1 MRHRYYLTIV
11 VMITLLTQLPAV
23 AQEPVPKAEPSPAE
37 TELTNL
43 CKLIKE
49 QPGSVSD
56 QQVVEAIVSA
66 SKLNRPFLAEQ
77 ALRVYLASQSNPSQA
92 VRLQAI
98 DSARRVGDFNAAM
111 VRCKRYLDSAKPGA
125 EASRVA
131 ATLYWIQIDI
141 LNLLDDAYRTMG
153 SEMDK
158 FCTGPSA
165 RKLDAWYLKQA
176 AGRRDYANLARR
188 LTAIHSSS
196 MPAEQTKY
204 FYSSYVD
211 LLLSATVL
219 PTDENKNAAA
229 DLAQLGRVIKDDERT
244 KQRCALYAANLKF
257 AATAEDQKPE
267 DRSKQFA
274 PVIAVAKNYVAKVRN
289 AQGLFDVMWVLGGS
303 DSRQFG
309 TYFSEA
315 HQGLEKRA
323 FFVQEFGKLPVAQ
336 QQLFFN
342 KGSYHSFA
350 SQQQWTEL
358 TAKYPQAFQRNLGI
372 TLKYVTAADCKRL
385 VAGVQ
390 KSTEQHALI
399 IRSLANG
406 RDFSGCIDQLVVQ
419 DAWHQG
425 GYDNF
430 YQLIRNQ
437 LRSSYQAAQT
447 AEKKEFPPQ
456 WYEKA
461 IVKYGTQRVAKTPLA
476 LGVGTV
482 SEYVQY
488 AWSIE
493 PQNIEK
499 TLDSLAWVPYTEAE
513 RKSAFD
519 PAFGVFVSWADGAR
533 KRRQSGLD
541 TVASANKKVDEATA
555 KLAKLKADQADKNQ
569 IAQSELLLKNEKDLL
584 AKANEQ
590 LKAADADVARIS
602 PVEAAFKKVMQA
614 KAGDPNRAP
623 DAYCKHL
630 TSLIIARQRKDAR
643 AFAAAGRQLYPLLKN
658 YRTRKLPM
666 AKAAWAAMLRSPQ
679 DMDVLDFELEVLAD
693 QLKTFDSTS
702 AASLADMKE
711 VTDHIM
717 ASHMSWSFT
726 RIPMADR
733 KKALKLHDVFADAMS
748 VQIDR
753 GRFPKWLF
761 ESLRGTRYG
770 TGWGNEPENLKR
782 SEELVDKMIQRDV
795 LAKSDFRY
803 GAYFG
808 TTTYMWLIRNEVK
821 SLAEK
826 YPVET
831 FFDAKFIAEAKRAG
845 YIDETYFL
853 QGGLDKEFKIRELA
867 AVLTS
872 NIPTVPVDARRSQSY
887 TLSQFIQMQ
896 GRGLGNSAESRDSM
910 LTKVES
916 YYGKTR
922 FDDVAMGRTRIA
934 LIGDMSKPEIRQDY
948 FAKVSAYLDRAGKSA
963 VRSPAPNLYNLRT
976 IHREQPLT
984 DQEFATIAR
993 LYAPESGLSGAVG
1006 SGANEMMKRLLPEMI
1021 TPERQGELFTLA
1033 PYLWKIAAYDT
1044 NFQKQFIDQIVAF
1057 QKAGQFDLA
1066 ASLSS
1071 VGLEMF
1077 EGQVRDS
1084 DKNRLRV
1091 ARAQSMLNV
1100 GGMAE
1105 IDVKDPRYSI
1115 LLAQSD
1121 FLTGNLQRAWQN
1133 YNKNTKLAITVVQQL
1148 DPSFVSWLIRRNTS
1162 LTDFD
1167 AAEELAREALQKMET
1182 HPEQF
1187 SQGSRARLLLAYA
1200 NIAFERPEYPRA
1212 RALYGRIAAAQEF
1225 AGTRSQTLAQLQ
1237 VAEVDRVTKHYG
1249 EAIDRLDKM
1258 LKSKDRFAQRE
1269 GHFYM
1274 AKVLFDQE
1282 QFTDALKEIEMVF
1295 NYDTTH
1301 AAARIFEGRVN
1312 LRIKRL
1318 EQASRINVGFL
1329 TDQQFIVPGEP
1340 LRIGLRD
1347 QALAIAGDTRAI
1359 EMRAWTDAGDE
1370 EHFSLVPF
1378 ADSKTQFEGQV
1389 ATKLGASE
1397 KDDHVL
1403 QLLGSDKVYYDF
1415 SEQFKKSHNIE
1426 GTVSHFLVVLS
1437 DSQLFSSSGKILSQ
1451 QQLEQQAMERAI
1463 RSQLKIAA
1471 KKKKEIPLG
1480 ELRAHNQVKPGN
1492 PISVRVVDPDQSV
1505 TDDAD
1510 KLSVTL
1516 STTSGDKVTFELNE
1530 TGGHTGVFDG
1540 AVPTATAL
1548 ATAVAS
1554 DSEQAS
1560 QPVFVI
1566 SAGDHPAWVG
1576 QPDNQRPK
1584 TFAVDL
1590 NASER
1595 LGKMKIDANVPGRR
1609 LKQFLVQTSVD
1620 GKKFET
1626 IGSWPSANSAWDGA
1640 VRLET
1645 FASLDA
1651 MKMTVAMMQE
1661 ALAIAPPEE
1670 VTISRPESFDKVLT
1684 SKASA
1689 EIRHIVAAF
1698 HFPTRQIANFQL
1710 QPKTENGVAEYTMLI
1725 DGKPAQALEQ
1735 AEGDETEAALQF
1747 KSVLGQGVHR
1757 IDIYV
1762 AADKNCQSSFQ
1773 LLRNIDEPP
1782 YVEPCP
1788 MTMFDPEE
1796 NEIIAKL
1803 FADKATT
1810 VTADENGGSFEIE
1823 FGPAVRARVVRLLL
1837 ADFETDA
1844 PAIQKIHLTAQDERQ
1859 ILPTKVDLLALKTN
1873 QILEIVPGDKVSV
1886 VYRDPRSIIPRNKVR
1901 ESFLSATYANGT
1913 IEAALLTG
1921 YDMDGEGMRQPKY
1934 IGLRRFKPDDTI
1946 MVVVNDSDADSTAKL
1961 DTVTFAMRTADGE
1974 PVELQALETS
1984 EHSGVFLGKIF
1995 VVEGEPQ
2002 RKSEIQ
2008 VAPGEDLVLTYV
2020 DQENTDPGI
2029 PWDRSATIESVV
2041 YVEPEFR
2048 LFNTEST
2055 PLSETEIA
2063 QARTQS
2069 SSMDF
2074 VPASRTLAAVRP
2086 GEIDIK
2092 EVPNAVMGAPF
2103 ICELVW
2109 PTIAQTTASTAEIF
2123 VQTSSGRQR
2132 FGQGVEGKF
2141 DVRVPGTIRIVTGP
2155 SNGGGG
2161 ATPPGYRGMVV
2172 VGDPNALNPMDDGRF
2187 TFSVPM
2193 RLAAAPTT
2201 SFATPEVLENTTSQT
2216 QFTKEDLSSLVVKGT
2231 DEIFVGFKY
2240 TDDEGESHWIT
2251 RKFSLS
2257 SDAFFHIMNRTY
2269 GELEGGVYVGQS
2281 AYFRV
2286 IDMAKDT
2293 SDQRDRVTINAT
2305 DASGENR
2312 AIELIETFAH
2322 SGVFKGPVK
2331 FLYADEK
2338 AGDIPAGSVGVTYGQ
2353 QVEAIYQPLGE
2364 TEPLLDSLEIF
2375 KGADGDLQPFTKRF
2389 EDPLTA
2395 VRTRLTIA
2403 EAYFELAKKHRKLG
2417 QDELTEREIA
2427 TGKRLL
2433 EEALRDYP
2441 DTEARAQVD
2450 YLLANLSLEFAEE
2463 ADDEEMKKKYFR
2475 EALGRFSSIVSNY
2488 RDSAYAPKAQFKKAL
2503 TLEQMGEI
2511 ERASEEYVKL
2521 SYRWPD
2527 SPLIAETI
2535 ARLGQYFFSNGIKKK
2550 KLAETQKTEGDE
2562 KVALAEQEEDDTK
2575 AAEMR
2580 DESTEILISAEKAKV
2595 ESTED
2600 FVTAGKVFGRL
2611 AVRFPSHRLAD
2622 KTTALSGQC
2631 FMRAEQYDD
2640 AVVAFKKVYSNE
2652 KADKE
2657 IRAESF
2663 YWAGESHMRKVQA
2676 GSGNKQDDLKQAYLL
2691 FKNLTLYFP
2700 ESKWS
2705 RYARGRLAD
2714 EDLVTFDTPVEEEP

>member
-1 MRHRYYLTIV
+1 
-11 VMITLLTQLPAV
+11 
-23 AQEPVPKAEPSPAE
+23 
-37 TELTNL
+37 
-43 CKLIKE
+43 
-49 QPGSVSD
+49 
-56 QQVVEAIVSA
+56 
-66 SKLNRPFLAEQ
+66 
-77 ALRVYLASQSNPSQA
+77 
-92 VRLQAI
+92 
-98 DSARRVGDFNAAM
+98 
-111 VRCKRYLDSAKPGA
+111 
-125 EASRVA
+125 
-131 ATLYWIQIDI
+131 
-141 LNLLDDAYRTMG
+141 
-153 SEMDK
+153 
-158 FCTGPSA
+158 
-165 RKLDAWYLKQA
+165 
-176 AGRRDYANLARR
+176 
-188 LTAIHSSS
+188 
-196 MPAEQTKY
+196 
-204 FYSSYVD
+204 
-211 LLLSATVL
+211 
-219 PTDENKNAAA
+219 
-229 DLAQLGRVIKDDERT
+229 
-244 KQRCALYAANLKF
+244 
-257 AATAEDQKPE
+257 
-267 DRSKQFA
+267 
-274 PVIAVAKNYVAKVRN
+274 
-289 AQGLFDVMWVLGGS
+289 
-303 DSRQFG
+303 
-309 TYFSEA
+309 
-315 HQGLEKRA
+315 
-323 FFVQEFGKLPVAQ
+323 
-336 QQLFFN
+336 
-342 KGSYHSFA
+342 
-350 SQQQWTEL
+350 
-358 TAKYPQAFQRNLGI
+358 
-372 TLKYVTAADCKRL
+372 
-385 VAGVQ
+385 
-390 KSTEQHALI
+390 
-399 IRSLANG
+399 
-406 RDFSGCIDQLVVQ
+406 
-419 DAWHQG
+419 
-425 GYDNF
+425 
-430 YQLIRNQ
+430 
-437 LRSSYQAAQT
+437 
-447 AEKKEFPPQ
+447 
-456 WYEKA
+456 
-461 IVKYGTQRVAKTPLA
+461 
-476 LGVGTV
+476 
-482 SEYVQY
+482 
-488 AWSIE
+488 
-493 PQNIEK
+493 
-499 TLDSLAWVPYTEAE
+499 
-513 RKSAFD
+513 
-519 PAFGVFVSWADGAR
+519 
-533 KRRQSGLD
+533 
-541 TVASANKKVDEATA
+541 
-555 KLAKLKADQADKNQ
+555 
-569 IAQSELLLKNEKDLL
+569 
-584 AKANEQ
+584 
-590 LKAADADVARIS
+590 
-602 PVEAAFKKVMQA
+602 
-614 KAGDPNRAP
+614 
-623 DAYCKHL
+623 
-630 TSLIIARQRKDAR
+630 
-643 AFAAAGRQLYPLLKN
+643 
-658 YRTRKLPM
+658 M